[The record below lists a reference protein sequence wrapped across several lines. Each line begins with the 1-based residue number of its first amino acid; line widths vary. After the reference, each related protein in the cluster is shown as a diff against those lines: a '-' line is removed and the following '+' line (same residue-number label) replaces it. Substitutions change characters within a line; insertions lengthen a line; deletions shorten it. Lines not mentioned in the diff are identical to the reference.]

1 VLARNRASGEDEK
14 REIVLEE
21 EVFAG
26 LLSRRESNE
35 HIKINKKI
43 KMIDSQHQ

>member
-14 REIVLEE
+14 REIVEE

-35 HIKINKKI
+35 HIKINKKS
-43 KMIDSQHQ
+43 K